1 MYDLTT
7 LALDSNCERKYGVV
21 SLWAIHSRNLICGP
35 KPFSDPGEVSFPFKW
50 ACIHAMFYK
59 YESHTPF

>member
-21 SLWAIHSRNLICGP
+21 SLWAIYSRNLRSETVFRPRG
-35 KPFSDPGEVSFPFKW
+35 SVFPIQMGR
-50 ACIHAMFYK
+50 IHAMFYK